1 MEMSNKKAF
10 VFPAFITEF
19 TGKELDFLQRNN
31 LSLLSYINSASEALK
46 YNLPDF
52 TYENT
57 EYQNSEFLSQILAY
71 IFSCSIN
78 DVLVN
83 KDIKPNIIAGYSMG
97 IYAAL
102 YSVGAISFT
111 DGINIIKKAF
121 DLTNDLRESGNYGM
135 GAIIGLTVADVN
147 LLTKQTKLTAE
158 IININ
163 NEHSLVVAGKKTE
176 INELLL
182 AAKNEGAIST
192 TELTVNTPYHS
203 EYMLKYSDVFTSF
216 IDTLQIENSNC
227 PIISTFDQREITK
240 ASELKKELVFNLT
253 RKINWFKTMRK
264 AIERNANEFYECG
277 AGKDLKKISR
287 FIDGDYNM
295 KLIHKL

>member
-1 MEMSNKKAF
+1 MISNKIAF

-19 TGKELDFLQRNN
+19 TSKELYFLQRNN
-31 LSLLSYINSASEALK
+31 LSLSSYIEKVSEVLK
-46 YNLPDF
+46 YDLPDF
-52 TYENT
+52 TYDNS
-57 EYQNSEFLSQILAY
+57 EYWNSEFLSQILAY
-71 IFSCSIN
+71 IFSCSIS

-83 KDIKPNIIAGYSMG
+83 KDIKPSFVAGYSMG

-102 YSVGAISFT
+102 YSIGAISFI

-121 DLTNDLRESGNYGM
+121 NLTNDLRESGKYGM
-135 GAIIGLTVADVN
+135 GAIIGLTVDDVN
-147 LLTKQTKLTAE
+147 MLIKKNKLTTE

-163 NEHSLVVAGKKTE
+163 NEHSAVVAGKKSE

-182 AAKNEGAIST
+182 EAKNEGAIST
-192 TELTVNTPYHS
+192 TVLTVNTPYHS
-203 EYMLKYSDVFTSF
+203 EYMLKYTDVFTSF
-216 IDTLQIENSNC
+216 VDTLQLKDPIC
-227 PIISTFDQREITK
+227 PLISTFNQREITK
-240 ASELKKELVFNLT
+240 EAELKKELVFNLT

-264 AIERNANEFYECG
+264 VIEKNASDFYECG